1 MKKIRLIM
9 YIICL
14 IIILLFGYFN
24 TFTIK
29 YKYVLND
36 ISSFYYYDNNEEDYI
51 NINYDYDYNYNY
63 DDSNNYDNYDNYA
76 IITAYTPY
84 CDGCIGITSYG
95 YNVLNTI
102 YYDDEDYGMVRILAA
117 DDSVPFGSIVYF
129 YDFDSY
135 AIVLDRGGVIG
146 SFGNAFFD
154 LLFDS
159 YDEAMDFGKK
169 EVKYK
174 LLRSGF

>member
-1 MKKIRLIM
+1 MKKIRLII

-24 TFTIK
+24 NFTIK

-36 ISSFYYYDNNEEDYI
+36 ISSFYYYDKNDDEDY
-51 NINYDYDYNYNY
+51 INYDYDY
-63 DDSNNYDNYDNYA
+63 SNNYDNSNNYA

-135 AIVLDRGGVIG
+135 AIVLDRGGAIG

-159 YDEAMDFGKK
+159 YDEAMDFGKR

-174 LLRSGF
+174 ILRSGF

>member
-1 MKKIRLIM
+1 MKKIRLII

-51 NINYDYDYNYNY
+51 NINYDYDYNYDN
-63 DDSNNYDNYDNYA
+63 SNNYDNYDNYA

-174 LLRSGF
+174 LLRRGF